1 MAVIAGRLHFAYL
14 FLYLLHRNILS
25 IWFHWICK
33 YRCVEC
39 QLSLPLPFGLGSMN
53 IIKLGSV
60 KERFVSSFLIHLCF
74 GQKGQIYDS

>member
-25 IWFHWICK
+25 IWFHWIYK

-39 QLSLPLPFGLGSMN
+39 QLSLPLPFGLGSN
-53 IIKLGSV
+53 EYYKIRLS
-60 KERFVSSFLIHLCF
+60 ERKIRF
-74 GQKGQIYDS
+74 